1 MDSIRLLTKLDT
13 QTLRD
18 WPTILT
24 FLSILLLLY
33 ALTSL
38 TKRRPHLPSNTPP
51 LFKASDWP
59 ILGSLRFFTDRYRF
73 YNEGILSSKT
83 GNFSFFFGR
92 HHLVGLSGVEARR
105 AFFENKALNMT
116 KGYAVFLTVTPP
128 TPEDSKPVKE
138 MHYDLQDKWFAK
150 YLFNFMKSESLEKSL
165 PLVVTDV
172 RATLEQLA
180 LASSNSPAGTNEAMT
195 DPFDTINRLIFQLT
209 MRTLGISSWASSSSP
224 MLSKSLKWFEIID
237 KSTSPIRIIFPWLP
251 TPNHFRRM
259 TASAQLYFAVK
270 NEFEHRRGQRETV
283 GGQQRKEEEE
293 EGDDDDAM
301 QYLMDNGEDAMK
313 VLIFIIASLYAAHL
327 NTSTMVCW
335 LVVYLAA
342 EENGEWVGR
351 VREEID
357 GALRR
362 HRQNGEKQSVGEVLA
377 GLTLDEWEA
386 EFPVIQLC
394 LKETT
399 RLQVVGTSFRRNVSG
414 KDVVLGSKG
423 EVVPHGGFA
432 TYLLDDVHVNPSIY
446 PDPLRWDPGRYLPD
460 RAEDKKEPLAFL
472 GWGAGRHP
480 CLGMRLAKL
489 EITILVANFVGMFD
503 FLLCDAKGRHMS
515 EAPET
520 NRSNHTSSGPDT
532 PVRLKYKLREQQ

>member
-1 MDSIRLLTKLDT
+1 MDSFHLLSKLDT
-13 QTLRD
+13 QTLHLRD
-18 WPTILT
+18 WPHILA
-24 FLSILLLLY
+24 FISIILILSLLTTY
-33 ALTSL
+33 VANYRPSL
-38 TKRRPHLPSNTPP
+38 PLNAPP
-51 LFKASDWP
+51 LSKTSDWA

-73 YNEGILSSKT
+73 YNEGVLASKT
-83 GNFSFFFGR
+83 GNFSFYFGK
-92 HHLVGLSGVEARR
+92 HHLVGLSGVEARK
-105 AFFENKALNMT
+105 AFFEKKELNMT

-138 MHYDLQDKWFAK
+138 MHYDLQDKWFAR
-150 YLFNFMKSESLEKSL
+150 YLFSFMKSEALDKSL

-172 RATLEQLA
+172 RNTLDDLATRCS
-180 LASSNSPAGTNEAMT
+180 ASPTGEGLT
-195 DPFDTINRLIFQLT
+195 DPFDSVYKLVFQLT

-224 MLSKSLKWFEIID
+224 MLAKSLDWFETID

-251 TPNHFRRM
+251 TVNHFRRM
-259 TASAQLYFAVK
+259 TASAKLYFAVK
-270 NEFEHRRGQRETV
+270 DEFADRVAKKRRE
-283 GGQQRKEEEE
+283 
-293 EGDDDDAM
+293 DDAM
-301 QYLMDNGEDAMK
+301 QHLIDNGEDAMK

-327 NTSTMVCW
+327 NTSTMACW

-342 EENGEWVGR
+342 GCEKEEGGWYKL
-351 VREEID
+351 VRDEVD
-357 GALRR
+357 GALRK
-362 HRQNGEKQSVGEVLA
+362 HRKDEKQSVGDVLA
-377 GLTLDEWEA
+377 TLTLDEWEA

-399 RLQVVGTSFRRNVSG
+399 RLQAVGTSFRRNVSG
-414 KDVVLGSKG
+414 KDVVLGGSG

-489 EITILVANFVGMFD
+489 EIAILVANLVSMFD
-503 FLLCDAKGRHMS
+503 FSLCDKKGRHMS

-532 PVRLKYKLREQQ
+532 PVRLKYKLREPWA